1 MLWSMSCAG
10 GPLLCVAT
18 ASVAVGS
25 VGIMDQHARAA
36 EGSAPRNED
45 VAIPTIRRVV
55 LRTLPAA
62 AITVSGIPVI
72 AWLLVDA
79 TSGMTTR
86 WLPVLIIA
94 LVGLATLVHH
104 FVQAPRPSFD
114 KRVSTREVKD
124 ALSYTHKVGTVPTD
138 PHVRT
143 AAGVF
148 ACSDVETIMMV
159 GAFLLGGALA
169 ALIRPEFPWL
179 STGFALVAIVLII
192 AFKARHGW
200 SYLKVLHSESRTG

>member
-1 MLWSMSCAG
+1 
-10 GPLLCVAT
+10 
-18 ASVAVGS
+18 
-25 VGIMDQHARAA
+25 MDQHARAT
-36 EGSAPRNED
+36 EGSDLPNED
-45 VAIPTIRRVV
+45 IPIPTIRQVV
-55 LRTLPAA
+55 LHTLPAA
-62 AITVSGIPVI
+62 AITVIGIPVI

-79 TSGMTTR
+79 TGEMTTR

-94 LVGLATLVHH
+94 LVGLAALVHH

-124 ALSYTHKVGTVPTD
+124 ALSYTRKVGTVPTD